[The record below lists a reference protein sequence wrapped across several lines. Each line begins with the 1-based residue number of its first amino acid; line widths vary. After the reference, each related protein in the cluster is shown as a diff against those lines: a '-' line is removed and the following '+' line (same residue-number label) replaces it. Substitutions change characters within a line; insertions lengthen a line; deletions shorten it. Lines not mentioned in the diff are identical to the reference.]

1 MIRVIVVIAA
11 VVALVCVVI
20 SATDV
25 VYIDHA
31 YDMAVVEEQYNVL
44 HEELLIEKHIVVA
57 LKDTLIFIEE
67 QHRRKVE
74 ALKTKYE
81 QEHQARVMVT
91 FYHPATGGINTDGNP
106 DMTATMTKPR
116 SGITIAISTSLVKK
130 GWLGR
135 KIYIDG
141 YGMFIAED
149 RMNIALEGDRIDI
162 CAPTLAYALKKGR
175 THNVVA
181 CPIN

>member
-1 MIRVIVVIAA
+1 VIRIVAVIALIWICSFLDNTDIPA
-11 VVALVCVVI
+11 VN
-20 SATDV
+20 
-25 VYIDHA
+25 HE
-31 YDMAVVEEQYNVL
+31 YDMAIVERQYETL
-44 HEELLIEKHIVVA
+44 HEELLIEKHRVVA

-116 SGITIAISTSLVKK
+116 SGITIAISTSLVEK
-130 GWLGR
+130 GWLSR
-135 KIYIDG
+135 RIYIDG

-149 RMNIALEGDRIDI
+149 RMSTELKGNRIDI

-175 THNVVA
+175 IRNVLA
-181 CPIN
+181 CPVN